1 MQKELDKIALK
12 YKPINSDEYEK
23 LDNLEKYLDEDGGI
37 MIEPT
42 PRFVFK
48 TLDKHSEKVFLNIT
62 QHPVIDEP
70 EEKYLVEM
78 EVFNYILRKFTS
90 SIFF

>member
-1 MQKELDKIALK
+1 MQKELDKISLK
-12 YKPINSDEYEK
+12 YKPINSEEYEK
-23 LDNLEKYLDEDGGI
+23 LSTLEQYLDEEGGM

-48 TLDKHSEKVFLNIT
+48 TQDKYNEKIFLNIS

-70 EEKYLVEM
+70 EEKFLVEM
-78 EVFNYILRKFTS
+78 EVFH
-90 SIFF
+90 